1 MVDYLG
7 EELGR
12 SFRDLGEGD
21 YDFIEKGIKKFKDWR
36 KGGGKKT
43 NC

>member
-7 EELGR
+7 EELEKHF
-12 SFRDLGEGD
+12 SDLEEGD
-21 YDFIEKGIKKFKDWR
+21 YDFIEKGIAKFKDR
-36 KGGGKKT
+36 RGRDKKMT